1 MFGYV
6 IPDKPNLFIKDYYA
20 FKAFYCGLCKA
31 TGKSYGQL
39 ARFSTNY
46 DSTILN
52 ILVHNLVNKTV
63 EYKDQRCVLHPF
75 TKKTMIVY
83 DDLTTKVVDLNV
95 LLLYYK
101 LCDNVVDG
109 ESKKKNKTIRALF
122 KKSFK
127 KARKRHPE
135 ANEIISRMYDGLRKD
150 EECSCNVIDKIS
162 DHFASM
168 MRDLGVYLVQKE
180 DDEIKNVFYALGK
193 WIYLIDALDDLGDDY
208 KSKSYNPWISAF
220 GNFEDDKSFIEKNHE
235 QISSV
240 MYSTIN
246 SLIENY
252 DKLDMPV
259 QEGVLSNTFYYGL
272 KMQTEKILRREEKCQ
287 KTRL

>member
-31 TGKSYGQL
+31 TGKRNGL
-39 ARFSTNY
+39 LMRLTTNY

-52 ILVHNLVNKTV
+52 ILVHNLVNKEV

-75 TKKTMIVY
+75 TKKTMIVF
-83 DDLTTKVVDLNV
+83 DDLTLNVSDINV

-101 LCDNVVDG
+101 LCDNVFDG
-109 ESKKKNKTIRALF
+109 DKRTRNKTLR
-122 KKSFK
+122 SFMKRSYK
-127 KARKRHPE
+127 KAKKRHPTAE
-135 ANEIISRMYDGLRKD
+135 KIISVSYENLRKD
-150 EECSCNVIDKIS
+150 EANNCNTIDKVS
-162 DHFASM
+162 DHFATM
-168 MRDLGVYLVQKE
+168 LVALGTYLTKI
-180 DDEIKNVFYALGK
+180 DTDEAKAVFYALGK
-193 WIYLIDALDDLGDDY
+193 WIYLIDALDDLDEDF
-208 KSKSYNPWISAF
+208 KRNRYNPWISAY
-220 GNFEDDKSFIEKNHE
+220 GEYDNAKSFIEKNKDT
-235 QISSV
+235 ITAV
-240 MYSTIN
+240 FNSTIN

-259 QEGVLSNTFYYGL
+259 QEGVLSNTFYYSL
-272 KMQTEKILRREEKCQ
+272 KMQTEKILRREDKCQ